1 MGMGSDSDCLLG
13 QSNGI
18 LEKTGG
24 VDGGERV
31 LETQQ
36 EKRWLEREQKS
47 GSFLCE
53 ESGKAV
59 VTAK

>member
-1 MGMGSDSDCLLG
+1 MGIRSDSDCLLG

-31 LETQQ
+31 CGDTTGEALV
-36 EKRWLEREQKS
+36 RERERERERAEVWKFS
-47 GSFLCE
+47 L
-53 ESGKAV
+53 
-59 VTAK
+59 

>member
-1 MGMGSDSDCLLG
+1 MGSDSDCLLG

-31 LETQQ
+31 CGDATGEALVRARAEVW
-36 EKRWLEREQKS
+36 KFSL
-47 GSFLCE
+47 
-53 ESGKAV
+53 
-59 VTAK
+59 